1 MTRLFQTGHTSFP
14 IVPQRGRRLLSSL
27 MILLLLAPA
36 AMGQSESRPKTEDL
50 LPENTVLYVQ
60 IEDIRDMIEKMTD
73 SNFGQM
79 LSDERIS
86 PLISEMYQQGMDAY
100 SNVEDFVG
108 LSMEEIQS
116 LPSGEMCFAVVAP
129 KRQEPAIVFLV
140 DMDPENEAVTKAVD
154 RFKEFV
160 EEQAFQEGFEG
171 SAIEEEETDEI
182 VFETINTQDDPV
194 YMFRKDG
201 TVVGS
206 NNEQVLK
213 DVWERWNDR
222 PVDNVRTLAENRKF
236 VTIMNR
242 CRGTKESPPEFRVF
256 VDPIE
261 FARATTRGNFAAQ
274 AALNFLPILG
284 LDGLL
289 GVGGSALFGEQDFE
303 SVFHGHVLLS
313 NPRKGLFEMLALK
326 PADYQP
332 QSWVPHD
339 TVNYMTTS
347 WDVQTMYAELEK
359 IVDAFSSD
367 GSFQENV
374 QSRINDE
381 LGIDLKL
388 DVIDQMTGRVTYA
401 QWNVLPARVNSI
413 ANIFSLEV
421 SDPAKAE
428 EMIDFFVERIRQDA
442 GDEVMVEDDY
452 KGQVYWKQSDSSVN
466 ERMDRRRQWQE
477 ERGGISMEVRP
488 TQGCFMLLNDQLV
501 ICDSVQA
508 LERVVDTDRGDELA
522 MADDEMFQMITNKM
536 TRLLGTD
543 MPAALF
549 YSRPAETLKMW
560 MEIAESENTRD
571 MMDEAAL
578 DNPFVAGMKRAM
590 DDNPLP
596 DFEEIKGYF
605 PPQGAFIT
613 DDETGYHFLAFSLK
627 SEDVAVDSDE

>member
-1 MTRLFQTGHTSFP
+1 
-14 IVPQRGRRLLSSL
+14 
-27 MILLLLAPA
+27 
-36 AMGQSESRPKTEDL
+36 
-50 LPENTVLYVQ
+50 
-60 IEDIRDMIEKMTD
+60 
-73 SNFGQM
+73 
-79 LSDERIS
+79 
-86 PLISEMYQQGMDAY
+86 
-100 SNVEDFVG
+100 
-108 LSMEEIQS
+108 
-116 LPSGEMCFAVVAP
+116 
-129 KRQEPAIVFLV
+129 
-140 DMDPENEAVTKAVD
+140 
-154 RFKEFV
+154 
-160 EEQAFQEGFEG
+160 
-171 SAIEEEETDEI
+171 
-182 VFETINTQDDPV
+182 
-194 YMFRKDG
+194 
-201 TVVGS
+201 
-206 NNEQVLK
+206 
-213 DVWERWNDR
+213 
-222 PVDNVRTLAENRKF
+222 
-236 VTIMNR
+236 
-242 CRGTKESPPEFRVF
+242 
-256 VDPIE
+256 
-261 FARATTRGNFAAQ
+261 
-274 AALNFLPILG
+274 
-284 LDGLL
+284 
-289 GVGGSALFGEQDFE
+289 
-303 SVFHGHVLLS
+303 
-313 NPRKGLFEMLALK
+313 
-326 PADYQP
+326 
-332 QSWVPHD
+332 
-339 TVNYMTTS
+339 MTTS